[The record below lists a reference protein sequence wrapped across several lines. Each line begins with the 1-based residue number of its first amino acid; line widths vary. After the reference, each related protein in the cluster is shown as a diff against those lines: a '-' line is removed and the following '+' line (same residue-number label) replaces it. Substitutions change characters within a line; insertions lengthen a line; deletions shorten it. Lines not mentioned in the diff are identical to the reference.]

1 MGSVEPWPS
10 ANFVLFRLKVPW
22 KLCRVHA
29 LNEER
34 EEGGVVV
41 VDQRYTVAEGIL
53 VLLLI
58 HLQIWDSTSSYAPF

>member
-1 MGSVEPWPS
+1 MRPVEPWQS

-22 KLCRVHA
+22 KLYRIHA
-29 LNEER
+29 LNGER

-41 VDQRYTVAEGIL
+41 VDQRYTMAEGIL